1 MKNSRLIAMAFL
13 MAGNAMAQF
22 QGPPPLPHPQLPP
35 PDTVNLPPPW
45 WIPWAAAL
53 ALVLLIL
60 LIVWL
65 LVRPKQLPQSPL
77 RQPWTTAFRALN
89 DLRAR
94 MQTIPPQDMSHRVS
108 LILRRYLLERYAVP
122 APARTTRE
130 IFDGTPDRTPGVPIP
145 RAQGLWRE
153 RFEPVA
159 RLCDDISFMPAPRT
173 QDESSS
179 LIDQALARMQEEKP

>member
-1 MKNSRLIAMAFL
+1 MNATLFVMHRLL
-13 MAGNAMAQF
+13 AQF
-22 QGPPPLPHPQLPP
+22 QGPGPLPHPDLPP
-35 PDTVNLPPPW
+35 PDSVELPPPW
-45 WIPWAAAL
+45 WIPWVAL
-53 ALVLLIL
+53 LLLGVLTA

-65 LVRPKQLPQSPL
+65 LIRPKQAMPTPQ
-77 RQPWTTAFRALN
+77 RQPWSSAFRALS

-94 MQTIPPQDMSHRVS
+94 IQSIPPQDMSHRIS
-108 LILRRYLLERYAVP
+108 QILRRYLQERYAVP

-130 IFDGTPDRTPGVPIP
+130 IFDGQMDRVPGAPIP

-159 RLCDDISFMPAPRT
+159 QLCDSISFMPALRT
-173 QDESSS
+173 EEESTM